1 MEIKLKLH
9 DNVLIIGEGSK
20 DKMDLKSDRI
30 LYIIDKNLEPLL
42 ETKTTLNELKLT
54 GQIFEIGLMEKLY
67 NHSFSKYIRLREK
80 HWETFENFNKDP
92 VISSIIPIIII
103 TFLILKQIKY
113 SLDLIGGGDISL
125 EISKNEPNIAW
136 NLFKYIA
143 NGLPAGNKNLDKI
156 NEDEFKRIYVTI
168 SLLR

>member
-20 DKMDLKSDRI
+20 DRMNLKSDI
-30 LYIIDKNLEPLL
+30 VIYLADKNLEPLL
-42 ETKTTLNELKLT
+42 ETKTTLNELKLA

-67 NHSFSKYIRLREK
+67 NHSFGKYIRLREK
-80 HWETFENFNKDP
+80 HWETFENYNKDP
-92 VISSIIPIIII
+92 VISAIVPIIII

-113 SLDLIGGGDISL
+113 NLDLIGCGDISL
-125 EISKNEPNIAW
+125 EISRNELNVAW
-136 NLFKYIA
+136 NLFKYIV
-143 NGLPAGNKNLDKI
+143 NGLPAVNRNLNKI
-156 NEDEFKRIYVTI
+156 SEDEFKRIYATI

>member
-42 ETKTTLNELKLT
+42 ETKTTLNELKLA

-103 TFLILKQIKY
+103 TFVILKQIKY
-113 SLDLIGGGDISL
+113 NLDLIGGGDISM
-125 EISKNEPNIAW
+125 EITKNEPNIAW

-143 NGLPAGNKNLDKI
+143 NGLPAINRNLDKI
-156 NEDEFKRIYVTI
+156 SEEEFKRIYMTI
-168 SLLR
+168 TLLK

>member
-42 ETKTTLNELKLT
+42 ETKTTLNELKLA

-103 TFLILKQIKY
+103 TFVILKQIKY
-113 SLDLIGGGDISL
+113 NLDLIGGGDISM
-125 EISKNEPNIAW
+125 EITKNEPNIAW

-143 NGLPAGNKNLDKI
+143 NGLPAINRNLDKI
-156 NEDEFKRIYVTI
+156 SEEEFKRIYMTI

>member
-125 EISKNEPNIAW
+125 EITKNEPNIAW

-156 NEDEFKRIYVTI
+156 SEDDFKRIYVTI

>member
-125 EISKNEPNIAW
+125 EITKNEPNIAW